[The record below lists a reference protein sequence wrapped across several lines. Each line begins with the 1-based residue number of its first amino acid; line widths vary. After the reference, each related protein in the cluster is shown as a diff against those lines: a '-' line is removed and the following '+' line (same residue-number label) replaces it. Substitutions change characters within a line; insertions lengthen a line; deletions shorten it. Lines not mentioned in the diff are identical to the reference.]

1 MNAPITVPRSRAPL
15 VFHLVLLVWLIGL
28 SVLMAVS
35 LRATGTLAPQDQL
48 DAARRQ
54 QQLLEARLA
63 ELNQNLEA
71 LQARPQAATAQ
82 ALQTTRESLEARI
95 ASMEQA
101 MSGHATANDVA
112 ALRTDVEQIKT
123 RQAAMRAATE
133 TRPRAARPAVTAP
146 KETPIAFRVIG
157 AELRGGLRT
166 VLVAPSGSSSAD
178 QLQPVLPGESVGPWR
193 LEAIEG
199 QTAVFRSGEQTRRL
213 AIP

>member
-1 MNAPITVPRSRAPL
+1 MNAPTTAPRSRATL
-15 VFHLVLLVWLIGL
+15 VFHLVLLAWLIGL
-28 SVLMAVS
+28 SALMAVS

-48 DAARRQ
+48 DAAQRQ
-54 QQLLEARLA
+54 QQLLETRLT
-63 ELNQNLEA
+63 ELSQNLEA

-112 ALRTDVEQIKT
+112 ALRTDMEQIKT
-123 RQAAMRAATE
+123 RQAAMRASIE
-133 TRPRAARPAVTAP
+133 TRPREVRPAVTAP
-146 KETPIAFRVIG
+146 KEMPMAFRVIG
-157 AELRGGLRT
+157 AELRGGLRA
-166 VLVAPSGSSSAD
+166 VLVAPSGSSSAN

-193 LEAIEG
+193 LDTIEG